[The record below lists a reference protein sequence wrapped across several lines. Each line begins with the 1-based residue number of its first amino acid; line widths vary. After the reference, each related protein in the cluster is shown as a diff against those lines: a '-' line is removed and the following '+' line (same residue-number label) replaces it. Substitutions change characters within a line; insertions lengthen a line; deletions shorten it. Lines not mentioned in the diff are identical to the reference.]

1 MSDYIIIGGGI
12 VGASAAYHLSKTGA
26 KVTVID
32 KGVKGQATDAA
43 AGIICPWLSKRRN
56 KAWYNIVKEGAAYY
70 HTLIPELEELTD
82 LNTGYVNNGTIA
94 IDTEWSKLEEK
105 FNRAITRRE
114 EAPEIGDIQYLDEQ
128 EVQSMF
134 PLAANLYRGVYVSGG
149 ARVDGRKLRDA
160 LIMGAVKLGAVHIRG
175 DATVTPTGD
184 HRFIVRTGYDEKETP
199 NVIMTPGAWANSVFK
214 GKRLNMNLRPQKG
227 QILHVK
233 LHGIKND
240 HWPVV
245 LPPNDYYV
253 LPFEDGRMVIGAT
266 REENK
271 HFDTTVTMGGMHEIL
286 SRVLPF
292 APGFQDAEIL
302 EMRTGI
308 RPFAGNSVPVF
319 GEFPELPGLYTA
331 NGLGSSGLTSGP
343 FVGAELA
350 RMGLKQETTL
360 KPRDYDISELMK

>member
-1 MSDYIIIGGGI
+1 MSDHIIIGGGI
-12 VGASAAYHLSKTGA
+12 VGASAAYHLSKAGA
-26 KVTVID
+26 HVTIID

-70 HTLIPELEELTD
+70 HSLIPELEEMTG

-94 IDTEWSKLEEK
+94 IDTESAKLEEK
-105 FNRAITRRE
+105 FDRAMVRRK
-114 EAPEIGDIQYLDEQ
+114 EAPEIGDIQYLDERD
-128 EVQSMF
+128 VQRKF
-134 PLAANLYRGVYVSGG
+134 PLAANSYRGVYVSGG

-160 LIMGAVKLGAVHIRG
+160 LIRGAVNLGAVHIIG

-184 HRFIVRTGYDEKETP
+184 HRFTVRTGHDEKETP
-199 NVIMTPGAWANSVFK
+199 NVIITPGAWANSVFK
-214 GKRLNMNLRPQKG
+214 GKRLKMNIRPQKG

-233 LHGIKND
+233 LHGIQND

-271 HFDTTVTMGGMHEIL
+271 HFDTAVTMGGMHEIL
-286 SRVLPF
+286 SNVLPF
-292 APGFQDAEIL
+292 APGFENAEFI

-350 RMGLKQETTL
+350 RMGLTQETIL
-360 KPRDYDISELMK
+360 NPADYDISVLTK